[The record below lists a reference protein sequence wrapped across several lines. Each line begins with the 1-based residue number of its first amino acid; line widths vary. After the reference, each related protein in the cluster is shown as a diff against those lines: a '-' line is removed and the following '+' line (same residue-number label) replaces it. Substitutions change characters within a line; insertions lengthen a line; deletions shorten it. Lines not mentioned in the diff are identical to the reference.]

1 MKITSLCSR
10 NEFLPL
16 HSTDFSEA
24 LLEAHETEVARLKTY
39 YEVNNNYELK
49 TYYEINTSRVQNLLR
64 CINVRSLEL
73 LSTKD
78 KTNLVFTE
86 VGINDELKVI

>member
-1 MKITSLCSR
+1 MCSR

-39 YEVNNNYELK
+39 YEVN
-49 TYYEINTSRVQNLLR
+49 TSRAQYLLR
-64 CINVRSLEL
+64 GKHLQSSILITR
-73 LSTKD
+73 
-78 KTNLVFTE
+78 
-86 VGINDELKVI
+86 